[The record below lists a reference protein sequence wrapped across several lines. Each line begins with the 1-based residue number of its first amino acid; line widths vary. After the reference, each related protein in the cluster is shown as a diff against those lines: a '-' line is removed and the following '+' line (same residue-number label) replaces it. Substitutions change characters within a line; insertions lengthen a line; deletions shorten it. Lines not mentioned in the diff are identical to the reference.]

1 MATPGL
7 RRYDLLLKDMIF
19 TIKEDYAGHGE
30 LWPDY
35 QPSFFV
41 SACGTQHHHNRM
53 TDLMF
58 LQYAS
63 QMLASTGDRS
73 LRLSLAPGPEYT
85 PTHPGFLARRYGE
98 HLVVTHVSH
107 DQRLTPGD
115 LILSING
122 ASPAQLRE
130 SLQKNFFYSTVPERE
145 IWLGLLKMAD
155 HMLVQHQDGS
165 REDLPLLRFQGSAGS
180 APQKLTIQGGTAV
193 FAPDLISGIP
203 DLTPLTG
210 CDRLI
215 LDLRRCSGKNYD
227 LIPKILDYIL
237 PQAQD
242 SREALAQEPVLTN
255 YTAKN
260 CVCLWYPYE
269 QYMQSH
275 GEDPQIREYVEY
287 IKSMSGK
294 GWTEEPY
301 DPWPDVTGEL
311 GGKGPGQV
319 TVLADTWTENAGEA
333 LAELAA
339 KQPNV
344 TLIGRPTMGSLDYPA
359 PVSKAL
365 DEDYIFTY
373 SISKRKTL
381 MKGHGLAVD
390 KYVPF
395 TPEEATEDVIMKM
408 AMEL

>member
-53 TDLMF
+53 TDLLF

-63 QMLASTGDRS
+63 QMLASTGDRN
-73 LRLSLAPGPEYT
+73 LRLSLAPGPEYA
-85 PTHPGFLARRYGE
+85 PTHPGFLARRYGDC
-98 HLVVTHVSH
+98 LIVTHVLQ
-107 DQRLTPGD
+107 DCGLTPGD
-115 LILSING
+115 SILAING
-122 ASPAQLRE
+122 ASPAKLRE
-130 SLQKNFFYSTVPERE
+130 NLQKNFFYSDLPERE

-155 HMLVQHQDGS
+155 HMVVRHQNGQE
-165 REDLPLLRFQGSAGS
+165 EDLPLAKFQGRIGP
-180 APQKLTIQGGTAV
+180 APEKLFVQGGTGY
-193 FAPDLISGIP
+193 FAPELGANVP
-203 DLTPLTG
+203 DMTPLTG
-210 CDRLI
+210 CDKLI
-215 LDLRRCSGKNYD
+215 LDLRRCSGQNYD
-227 LIPKILDYIL
+227 LIPKILDYVL

-242 SREALAQEPVLTN
+242 AREALPRETILTN

-269 QYMQSH
+269 EYMKAQ
-275 GEDPQIREYVEY
+275 GEDPDIREYVEY

-294 GWTEEPY
+294 GWVEET
-301 DPWPDVTGEL
+301 DDRWSEVTGQL
-311 GGKGPGQV
+311 GGKGQRQV
-319 TVLADTWTENAGEA
+319 VVLTDTWTENAGEA

-344 TLIGRPTMGSLDYPA
+344 TTLGRPTMGSLDYLN

-365 DEDYIFTY
+365 DEDYVFTY
-373 SISKRKTL
+373 PISKRKTL
-381 MKGHGLAVD
+381 MKGQGLPVD

-395 TPEEATEDVIMKM
+395 TPEEATEDVILKM
-408 AMEL
+408 AMEM